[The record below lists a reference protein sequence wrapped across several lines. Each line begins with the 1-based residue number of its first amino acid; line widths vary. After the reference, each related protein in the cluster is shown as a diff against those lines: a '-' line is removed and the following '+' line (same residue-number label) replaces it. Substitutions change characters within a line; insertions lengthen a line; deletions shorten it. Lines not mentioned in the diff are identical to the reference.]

1 MRHAA
6 ISQRKGGDRSP
17 ASPPLCSA
25 PASAAIAAKRKGKKV
40 LSPSLR
46 SSEGSMSDIIPVSG
60 AGESSHANETLVDS
74 CGRSNVSWK
83 IPLVEGIMEVP
94 KVTRHIDLNKVSD
107 NMFLDRKWTE
117 AEEMEMQQWQ
127 QQGKPPTIWPEKVHR
142 KSLWSKLKGGME
154 NRFSERIQRQMH
166 DSNPDSIVIVPHVNH
181 QTIPMTGIIEH
192 YELIEMAAGRGV
204 IVHSNALDLRRAY
217 SEFRTV
223 HGDGDGFYMSFIFS
237 YLEQVLDRHDRH
249 EEHRLLAAV
258 KGVARQHA
266 SLGWTSEFSWSH
278 KAFKMLIKKV
288 MRWKRHRRWKHA
300 PTTKSYRKQKLLDF
314 FSGHAR
320 TNDSELVAATWI
332 CSHSE
337 EFEPLVPE
345 LNEDYTLRDWC
356 SREVIQCKVFTDHVQ
371 MTALVTA
378 LGVPLRIEYLLQGA
392 GQDFYTGQEDSHDET
407 PRSTCWPRRR
417 PQAVPRGHV
426 VPRVTVLYTNAHYD
440 IIYPHCR
447 DGPSVDESCI
457 QQIAQVQRMTAAAS
471 SSNQQNAQGDSWSGE
486 NSSQHIA
493 KGKSSTGVRIQI
505 NMTCGRKLTSTSVHE
520 YYDEHRSIAD

>member
-1 MRHAA
+1 MSGI
-6 ISQRKGGDRSP
+6 IS
-17 ASPPLCSA
+17 
-25 PASAAIAAKRKGKKV
+25 
-40 LSPSLR
+40 
-46 SSEGSMSDIIPVSG
+46 VSG
-60 AGESSHANETLVDS
+60 AGESSHANNTLAAS
-74 CGRSNVSWK
+74 GGRSNVSWK

-94 KVTRHIDLNKVSD
+94 KVTRHIDFNKVSD
-107 NMFLDRKWTE
+107 NMFLDRKWAE

-127 QQGKPPTIWPEKVHR
+127 Q
-142 KSLWSKLKGGME
+142 
-154 NRFSERIQRQMH
+154 FSESIERQMH

-288 MRWKRHRRWKHA
+288 MRWKRHRRWKHV

-314 FSGHAR
+314 FGGHGR
-320 TNDSELVAATWI
+320 TNDIFAFLRLVAATWI
-332 CSHSE
+332 CSHGE

-392 GQDFYTGQEDSHDET
+392 GRDFYTGQEDSHDET
-407 PRSTCWPRRR
+407 TSTCWPRRR

-520 YYDEHRSIAD
+520 YYDEHRSIAE